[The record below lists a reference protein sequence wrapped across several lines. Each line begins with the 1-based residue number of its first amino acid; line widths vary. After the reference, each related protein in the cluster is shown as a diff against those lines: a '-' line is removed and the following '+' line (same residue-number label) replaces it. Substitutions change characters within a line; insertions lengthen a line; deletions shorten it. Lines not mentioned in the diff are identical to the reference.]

1 MNYHDIKH
9 DDMNNGSG
17 LRVTLFVSGC
27 NHYCPECQNQET
39 WDTNSGIPFDE
50 EAKNE
55 IFEQL
60 SKDYISGITFSGGD
74 PLNDHNIEYVYS
86 LISEVREKFPNKSI
100 WLYTGYTWEEL
111 MSEYGYIKTAYCIPN
126 IKYERRI
133 EIIGLCDVLVDGLFE
148 ADKADVNYHWAGS
161 TNQRVIDVQKSL
173 KSSNIVLF
181 ENE

>member
-17 LRVTLFVSGC
+17 LRVTLFVAGC
-27 NHYCPECQNQET
+27 DHYCKDCQNQET

-50 EAKNE
+50 KAKEE
-55 IFEQL
+55 IFGQL

-74 PLNDHNIEYVYS
+74 PLNAYNVEYVYS
-86 LISEVREKFPNKSI
+86 LIREIREKFPKKSI

-111 MSEYGYIKTAYCIPN
+111 FGYEMTSEN
-126 IKYERRI
+126 KYRK
-133 EIIGLCDVLVDGLFE
+133 EIIKRIDILVDGLFE
-148 ADKADVNYHWAGS
+148 IDKADVNYHWAGS

-173 KSSNIVLF
+173 QKNDVVLYCD
-181 ENE
+181 